1 MYEYKVVTAPLRA
14 VKVKGLKTTEERFAH
29 MLQEA
34 LNDEARE
41 GWEYLRAETL
51 PCEERKG
58 LTGTAKSF
66 QSVLV
71 FRRPWALADARAEE
85 AHNEADA
92 PVVALAAHQPHARQE
107 PQFRSGAAQ
116 FADHAPAQPVLS
128 AGNHKPPT
136 DQPTEADNSDAPTR
150 D

>member
-29 MLQEA
+29 MLEEA

-51 PCEERKG
+51 PCEERRG

-71 FRRPWALADARAEE
+71 FRRPLGMAGARAE
-85 AHNEADA
+85 DA
-92 PVVALAAHQPHARQE
+92 RQHEEGDTPVITLAAHQPHARQE
-107 PQFRSGAAQ
+107 PQFRSGAALH
-116 FADHAPAQPVLS
+116 ADHAPAQPVLS
-128 AGNHKPPT
+128 AGNHKRQP
-136 DQPTEADNSDAPTR
+136 DQPPETDATTR